1 MYDYRSCLKREIN
14 WWSDEYY
21 PSFCYGVHPAFI
33 EEGKKT
39 TMEEDEDEQSILR
52 EGRRCSKCFK

>member
-1 MYDYRSCLKREIN
+1 MYSKTFLERCNN

-21 PSFCYGVHPAFI
+21 SSLCYGVHPAFI

-39 TMEEDEDEQSILR
+39 TMEEDEDE
-52 EGRRCSKCFK
+52 

>member
-1 MYDYRSCLKREIN
+1 MYDYRSCLKRQID

-21 PSFCYGVHPAFI
+21 PSLCYGVHPAFI

-39 TMEEDEDEQSILR
+39 TMEEDEDE
-52 EGRRCSKCFK
+52 